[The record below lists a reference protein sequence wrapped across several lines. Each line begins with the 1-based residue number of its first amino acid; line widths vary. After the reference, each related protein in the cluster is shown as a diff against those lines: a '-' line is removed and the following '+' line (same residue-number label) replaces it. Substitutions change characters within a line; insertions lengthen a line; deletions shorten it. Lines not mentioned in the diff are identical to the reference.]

1 MQMLN
6 IAVCDDEK
14 YICDFLH
21 KSIIDCLTKTELE
34 GRVTVFDDGS
44 RLTEHYRS
52 GRPPFDL
59 IFLDITM
66 KECDGMTAA
75 KFIRSLDS
83 KVMIVFVTSSA
94 EYVFS
99 GYEVKAF
106 RYILKPEL
114 LHGFSR
120 VFYECIDELTQSDE
134 ARFTFQRSSETV
146 SIQLSNI
153 LYFES
158 DKRIINI
165 ITNGEEYSFYGKL
178 DDIEEQLKKQDFVRC
193 HQSFLVNAKKISAVK
208 QNEISLIT
216 GKTLPVSK
224 RRAKETNEA
233 FLWAMR

>member
-1 MQMLN
+1 MLN
-6 IAVCDDEK
+6 IAICDDEK

-21 KSIIDCLTKTELE
+21 KSISDCLAKTDIDS
-34 GRVTVFDDGS
+34 RITVFNDGS
-44 RLTEHYRS
+44 RLAEHYQS
-52 GRPPFDL
+52 GQPPFDL

-75 KFIRSLDS
+75 KIIRAIDS

-114 LHGFSR
+114 LHGFAR
-120 VFYECIDELTQSDE
+120 VFSECLNELTNSSE
-134 ARFTFQRSSETV
+134 LRYTFQRSSETV
-146 SIQLSNI
+146 SLPLSSI

-158 DKRIINI
+158 NKRIINVK
-165 ITNGEEYSFYGKL
+165 TGNEEYSFYGKL
-178 DDIEEQLKKQDFVRC
+178 DDIEAELKKHDFVRC
-193 HQSFLVNAKKISAVK
+193 HQSFLVNAKKINAVK

-216 GKTLPVSK
+216 GKSLPVSK

>member
-1 MQMLN
+1 MLN

-14 YICDFLH
+14 YICDFLC
-21 KSIIDCLTKTELE
+21 KSISDCLSKTEIDS
-34 GRVTVFDDGS
+34 RITVFDDGS
-44 RLTEHYRS
+44 RLAEYYQS
-52 GRPPFDL
+52 GQPPFDL

-66 KECDGMTAA
+66 KECDGMTTA
-75 KFIRSLDS
+75 KIIRAIDS

-114 LHGFSR
+114 LHGFTR
-120 VFYECIDELTQSDE
+120 VFTECLNELTNSSE
-134 ARFTFQRSSETV
+134 LRFTFQRSSETV
-146 SIQLSNI
+146 SLPLSSI

-158 DKRIINI
+158 DKRIINVK
-165 ITNGEEYSFYGKL
+165 TGNEEYSFYGKL
-178 DDIEEQLKKQDFVRC
+178 DDIESELKKNDFVRC

-216 GKTLPVSK
+216 GKSLPVSK